1 MSILSIGSLFAG
13 IGGFELGME
22 KAGFRVSWQVE
33 IDKFC
38 QKVLSR
44 HWPKVPRYTDIKEV
58 NPLDLETV
66 TVICGGFPCQDLSL
80 AGKRQGLAGERSGLF
95 YEMLRIIDAF
105 PSAWVL
111 AENVPG
117 LLSSKKGEDFACV
130 IGELSGYFPEPP
142 ATGWKNAGI
151 ATGPNG
157 TVAWR
162 VLDAQY
168 FGVPQRRRRIFIV
181 RSPGTC
187 RTGAVQVLFEST
199 GLQGYPSTDR
209 SPKEKHTGT
218 LAYCLNASSQ
228 RQDASLETY
237 IPVLDGYH
245 ARIDGENIS
254 PTLRSRMGTG
264 GNNVPMIANTIR
276 SGGSGGVP
284 SSRGENLLLAPTL
297 SAKNEPAN
305 SQNTREEWYSTSA
318 NLLGR
323 VRRLT
328 PVECERLQG
337 FPDNWTVLP
346 DSKNPDSPR
355 YKACGNAV
363 CVNVAEWIGHRL
375 MSVINSIG
383 REGEKH
389 G

>member
-1 MSILSIGSLFAG
+1 MTILSIGSLFAG

-58 NPLDLETV
+58 NPLDLEPV
-66 TVICGGFPCQDLSL
+66 TVICGGFPCQDLSV
-80 AGKRQGLAGERSGLF
+80 AGKRQGLSGERSGLF
-95 YEMLRIIDAF
+95 YEMLRIVDSF
-105 PSAWVL
+105 PASWVI

-117 LLSSKKGEDFACV
+117 LLSSHKGQDFSQV

-142 ATGWKNAGI
+142 ATGWRKAGV
-151 ATGPNG
+151 ATGPKG
-157 TVAWR
+157 SIAWR

-168 FGVPQRRRRIFIV
+168 FGVPQRRRRVFII
-181 RSPGTC
+181 RSP
-187 RTGAVQVLFEST
+187 RTSRSGAFQILFESDSLSGDSST
-199 GLQGYPSTDR
+199 CRKPEPTPSR
-209 SPKEKHTGT
+209 S

-228 RQDASLETY
+228 RQDASLEAY

-264 GNNVPMIANTIR
+264 GNNVPLIANTIR

-284 SSRGENLLLAPTL
+284 SSRGENLLSSPM
-297 SAKNEPAN
+297 
-305 SQNTREEWYSTSA
+305 
-318 NLLGR
+318 G

-328 PVECERLQG
+328 PTECERLQG

-346 DSKNPDSPR
+346 DGKNPDSPR

-375 MSVINSIG
+375 KSVIEG
-383 REGEKH
+383 RT
-389 G
+389 